1 MISDIVSRYRSRGLY
16 GPVLKA
22 ALVRHAKVL
31 VACDPGDA
39 AELLIRARAMP
50 KTKAQRRW
58 KKRAIATKPSPVP
71 LPTVDEAR
79 ARWMAYDRKA
89 GL

>member
-16 GPVLKA
+16 GPALKA

-31 VACDPGDA
+31 AACDPGDA
-39 AELLIRARAMP
+39 AELLMRARAMP
-50 KTKAQRRW
+50 RTKAQRRW
-58 KKRAIATKPSPVP
+58 KRAVATKPSPVP